1 MLVSPWIERGD
12 LASFV
17 NPEKSEKVEGVNFV
31 SVLDIAMGESS
42 ECSGLRFSD
51 DTDSPWP

>member
-17 NPEKSEKVEGVNFV
+17 KPEKSEKVEGVNFV
-31 SVLDIAMGESS
+31 STLDITMGESS
-42 ECSGLRFSD
+42 ERSGLRFSD